1 MEFPKDVL
9 IPQSE
14 SIISGMPLKLS
25 PTNTAF
31 FICDIQPS
39 LIHKVYYAEEIV
51 LTTAF
56 LLDVARVLEVPCVA
70 TEQYP
75 EKLKHT
81 SGVLSFSSL
90 CS

>member
-1 MEFPKDVL
+1 
-9 IPQSE
+9 
-14 SIISGMPLKLS
+14 MPLKLS

-39 LIHKVYYAEEIV
+39 LTNKVYYAEELV
-51 LTTAF
+51 PTTAF
-56 LLDVARVLEVPCVA
+56 LLNVARELEVPCVA

-75 EKLKHT
+75 EKLKPT
-81 SGVLSFSSL
+81 SCVLSFSSL